1 LFRIKNWTYYPLL
14 FIENI
19 GNKGDGMGNINE
31 EKNIRTHDMSR
42 LINQHLSY
50 EKINTDASASNLA
63 EFLIHQNEYV
73 ESINEKKD
81 FNREKENAYNKLI
94 DRIAMYIHDENDIE
108 QIRKAY
114 EYADKAHKAQI
125 RATGEPYIIHP
136 LAVAYILAELEMNA
150 EGIIA
155 ALLHDVVEDTEYTID
170 DIKILFGKEVAFLV
184 DGVTKLSQFHY
195 KNKEDQQTENFRKMF
210 LAMAQDIR
218 VVIIKLA
225 DRLHNM
231 RTLGVFRK
239 EKQERIS
246 RETMEIYAP
255 LAHRLGIYNI
265 KWELED
271 LCFHYLHPDEYYDLV
286 RQMRQKRKVREEIVN
301 DTMRVLHQHIEESGI
316 EATITGRPKHFYS
329 IYKKMKRDNKDLS
342 QIYDLYAVRVIVD
355 TIPQCYAILG
365 IAHSLWKPLPN
376 RFKDYIAVPKPN
388 MYQSLHTTI
397 IGTKGQ
403 PVEIQIRTWEMHHI
417 SEYGIAAHWRYKE
430 GNKAGTKSFDQ
441 KISWLRRLLE
451 WQDTSNSKE
460 FINALKLDV
469 FSDEVFVFTPK
480 GDVIN
485 LPKGSIPIDFAYRIH
500 TEVGNR
506 CVGAKVNNKIVPLDT
521 KLKNGDIVSV
531 ITSKTGK
538 PSYDWINMVGASE
551 SKAKIRSWFKKEYR
565 PENISRGQEL
575 LVEELEHLGYKAKE
589 VATKE
594 RLKEVG
600 KYFNHISEDDILAAV
615 GYGGIA
621 IKTVVLKLIELYKK
635 DTSPEKTTSLKSAKD
650 FENLKM
656 RSIKKRSGTGILVK
670 GQEGLE
676 VHLAKCCNPVPGDKI
691 IGYVTRTKGVSVHR
705 LDCPNTINF
714 INKER
719 QIEVEWEQ
727 TTSGMF
733 LVTIEVISY
742 DRTGLMADILAA
754 LTEMKL
760 SVSSAN
766 VKVENTG
773 MAVMNLG
780 IQIKDLP
787 QLDYIMT
794 KIRRIKGVHSVN
806 RMRSSQGG

>member
-1 LFRIKNWTYYPLL
+1 
-14 FIENI
+14 
-19 GNKGDGMGNINE
+19 
-31 EKNIRTHDMSR
+31 
-42 LINQHLSY
+42 
-50 EKINTDASASNLA
+50 
-63 EFLIHQNEYV
+63 
-73 ESINEKKD
+73 
-81 FNREKENAYNKLI
+81 
-94 DRIAMYIHDENDIE
+94 
-108 QIRKAY
+108 
-114 EYADKAHKAQI
+114 
-125 RATGEPYIIHP
+125 
-136 LAVAYILAELEMNA
+136 MNA

-301 DTMRVLHQHIEESGI
+301 DTMRVLHQHIKEAGI

-430 GNKAGTKSFDQ
+430 GNKAGSKSFDQ

-575 LVEELEHLGYKAKE
+575 LLEELEHLGYKAKE

-621 IKTVVLKLIELYKK
+621 IKTVVLKLIDLYKK

>member
-1 LFRIKNWTYYPLL
+1 
-14 FIENI
+14 
-19 GNKGDGMGNINE
+19 MGNINE

-63 EFLIHQNEYV
+63 EFLIHQNDYV
-73 ESINEKKD
+73 KSINEKKD
-81 FNREKENAYNKLI
+81 FSREKENAYNKLI

-114 EYADKAHKAQI
+114 EYADKAHKTQI

-170 DIKILFGKEVAFLV
+170 DIKILFGKEAAFLV

-301 DTMRVLHQHIEESGI
+301 DTMRVLHQHIKESGI

-430 GNKAGTKSFDQ
+430 GNKAGSKSFDQ

-565 PENISRGQEL
+565 PENISHGQEL
-575 LVEELEHLGYKAKE
+575 LLEELEHLGYKAKE

-621 IKTVVLKLIELYKK
+621 IKTVALKLIDLYKK

-691 IGYVTRTKGVSVHR
+691 IGYVTRIKGVSVHR

>member
-1 LFRIKNWTYYPLL
+1 
-14 FIENI
+14 
-19 GNKGDGMGNINE
+19 MGNINE

-63 EFLIHQNEYV
+63 EFLIHQNDYV
-73 ESINEKKD
+73 KSINEKKD
-81 FNREKENAYNKLI
+81 FIREKENAYNKLT
-94 DRIAMYIHDENDIE
+94 DRISMYIHDANDIE

-114 EYADKAHKAQI
+114 EYADKAHKTQI

-301 DTMRVLHQHIEESGI
+301 DTMRVLHQHIKEAGI

-430 GNKAGTKSFDQ
+430 GNKAGSKSFDQ

-565 PENISRGQEL
+565 PENISHGQEL
-575 LVEELEHLGYKAKE
+575 LLEELERLGYKAKE

-594 RLKEVG
+594 RLKDVG

-621 IKTVVLKLIELYKK
+621 IKSVVLKLIDLYKK
-635 DTSPEKTTSLKSAKD
+635 DINPEKTTSLKSAKD

-727 TTSGMF
+727 ITSGMF

>member
-1 LFRIKNWTYYPLL
+1 
-14 FIENI
+14 
-19 GNKGDGMGNINE
+19 MGNINE

-136 LAVAYILAELEMNA
+136 LAVAYILAELEMHA

-575 LVEELEHLGYKAKE
+575 LLEELEHLGYKAKE

-621 IKTVVLKLIELYKK
+621 IKTVVLKLIDLYKK

-742 DRTGLMADILAA
+742 DRTGLMADILTA

-806 RMRSSQGG
+806 RMRSFQGG

>member
-1 LFRIKNWTYYPLL
+1 
-14 FIENI
+14 
-19 GNKGDGMGNINE
+19 MGNINE

-63 EFLIHQNEYV
+63 EFLIHQNDYV
-73 ESINEKKD
+73 KSINEKKD
-81 FNREKENAYNKLI
+81 FIREKENAYNKLT

-114 EYADKAHKAQI
+114 EYADKAHKTQI

-430 GNKAGTKSFDQ
+430 GNKAGSKSFDQ

-575 LVEELEHLGYKAKE
+575 LLEELEHLGYKAKE

-621 IKTVVLKLIELYKK
+621 IKTVALKLIDLYKK

>member
-1 LFRIKNWTYYPLL
+1 
-14 FIENI
+14 
-19 GNKGDGMGNINE
+19 MGNINE

-63 EFLIHQNEYV
+63 EFLIHQNDYV
-73 ESINEKKD
+73 KSINEKKD
-81 FNREKENAYNKLI
+81 FIREKENAYNKLT
-94 DRIAMYIHDENDIE
+94 DRISMYIHDANDIE

-114 EYADKAHKAQI
+114 EYADKAHKTQI

-316 EATITGRPKHFYS
+316 KATITGRPKHFYS

-430 GNKAGTKSFDQ
+430 GNKAGSKSFDQ

-565 PENISRGQEL
+565 PENISHGQEL
-575 LVEELEHLGYKAKE
+575 LLEELEHLGYKAKE

-600 KYFNHISEDDILAAV
+600 KCFNHISEDDILAAV

-621 IKTVVLKLIELYKK
+621 IKTVLLKLIDLYKK

>member
-1 LFRIKNWTYYPLL
+1 
-14 FIENI
+14 
-19 GNKGDGMGNINE
+19 MGNINE
-31 EKNIRTHDMSR
+31 EKNVRTHDMSR
-42 LINQHLSY
+42 LINQRLSY

-63 EFLIHQNEYV
+63 EFSIHQNDYV
-73 ESINEKKD
+73 KSTNEKKD
-81 FNREKENAYNKLI
+81 FSREKENAYNKLI

-114 EYADKAHKAQI
+114 EYADKAHKTQI

-184 DGVTKLSQFHY
+184 DSVTKLSQFHY

-286 RQMRQKRKVREEIVN
+286 RQMRQKRKLREEIVN
-301 DTMRVLHQHIEESGI
+301 DTMRVLHQHIKESGI

-430 GNKAGTKSFDQ
+430 GNKAGSKSFDQ

-565 PENISRGQEL
+565 PENISHGQEL
-575 LVEELEHLGYKAKE
+575 LLEELEHLGYKAKE

-621 IKTVVLKLIELYKK
+621 IKTVVLKLIDLYKK

-656 RSIKKRSGTGILVK
+656 RSIKKRAGTGILVK

>member
-1 LFRIKNWTYYPLL
+1 
-14 FIENI
+14 
-19 GNKGDGMGNINE
+19 MGNINE
-31 EKNIRTHDMSR
+31 EKNVRTHDMSR
-42 LINQHLSY
+42 LINQRLSY

-63 EFLIHQNEYV
+63 EFLIHQNDYV
-73 ESINEKKD
+73 KSINEKKD
-81 FNREKENAYNKLI
+81 FSREKENAYNKLI

-114 EYADKAHKAQI
+114 EYADKAHKTQI

-184 DGVTKLSQFHY
+184 DSVTKLSQFHY

-430 GNKAGTKSFDQ
+430 GNKAGSKSFDQ

-565 PENISRGQEL
+565 PENISHGQEL
-575 LVEELEHLGYKAKE
+575 LLEELEHLGYKAKE

-600 KYFNHISEDDILAAV
+600 KYFNHISEDDILAAI

-621 IKTVVLKLIELYKK
+621 IKTVVLKLIDLYKK

-656 RSIKKRSGTGILVK
+656 RSIKKRAGTGILVK

>member
-1 LFRIKNWTYYPLL
+1 
-14 FIENI
+14 
-19 GNKGDGMGNINE
+19 MGNINE

-63 EFLIHQNEYV
+63 EFLIHQNDYV
-73 ESINEKKD
+73 KSINEKKD
-81 FNREKENAYNKLI
+81 FSREKENAYNKLI

-231 RTLGVFRK
+231 RTLGIFRK

-430 GNKAGTKSFDQ
+430 GNKAGSKSFDQ

-565 PENISRGQEL
+565 PENISHGQEL
-575 LVEELEHLGYKAKE
+575 LLEELEHLGYKAKE